1 MFLKAVENYV
11 YNNGIKKV
19 YLTTKGQEEF
29 YQKNGYS
36 IYNYSHLGN
45 SLQLSDEKS
54 LDSKERENFSN
65 GPPPPP
71 LPTHLP
77 VPNLQVII
85 ASRTLMG
92 RHL

>member
-1 MFLKAVENYV
+1 MFLRAVENYV

-19 YLTTKGQEEF
+19 YLTTKGQEGF
-29 YQKNGYS
+29 YQKSGYS
-36 IYNYSHLGN
+36 IYDYSHLGN
-45 SLQLSDEKS
+45 SVQLSDQQDLHSKKQEK
-54 LDSKERENFSN
+54 LLI